1 MKISFDL
8 CDTCQQNNIIIMKPL
23 NYTEEEKSNVLKQQ
37 NHLASAKE
45 CRAYMYYKQ
54 RNVRIPATFRTH
66 SVMSRSS
73 PETNWRKQY
82 TFDYAQN
89 ALVSHSPQ
97 EVGPIYLK
105 TPRKC
110 HLFGICAE
118 SVPQK
123 VSHLELTSKGAN
135 ETICSLN
142 HYFDYENAIG
152 YKNLNLHY

>member
-1 MKISFDL
+1 MSCILQTAQCEDSSNFQNSLSDEQKQPGNELAETIHIS
-8 CDTCQQNNIIIMKPL
+8 
-23 NYTEEEKSNVLKQQ
+23 
-37 NHLASAKE
+37 
-45 CRAYMYYKQ
+45 
-54 RNVRIPATFRTH
+54 
-66 SVMSRSS
+66 
-73 PETNWRKQY
+73 
-82 TFDYAQN
+82 FDYAQT

-97 EVGPIYLK
+97 QVGPVYFK

-135 ETICSLN
+135 EIICSLN

-152 YKNLNLHY
+152 YKNLNLH